1 MKTIEFGNG
10 RSSLIGF
17 LWVLATGL
25 LQSPLV
31 HADTEWTQATVTK
44 ELSRKCKKGMPR
56 SAADYQLALTEVK
69 VAAIRT
75 WGSQKSV
82 ATTNLLSSA
91 ESEILAELDTYLLN
105 PFIRSDCDG
114 KTFRLALK
122 AEVNV
127 AAVNQLKARNAPA
140 VAGPR
145 SKMTAV
151 FVARK
156 QMSVKIYDDKVT
168 KINQQTSISEAEQS
182 ADVSGESMS
191 AVGTST
197 TTEKSVTGGSVE
209 KKANKVR
216 YSVFNSGALDAAVT
230 ENFTSYGFRVIDASQ
245 VAGRFPGFD
254 LNAFRDEFGVGDDLS
269 PETKNAAFDAIS
281 KYIPLLVV
289 ATVDVLSSDIDPVNG
304 NNIVYAS
311 VKAWVYRNEDG
322 EGGWYESVAAVAPIQ
337 MRGAGTSDTAAETD
351 ALVKAAEAASK
362 EIVDQ
367 LNSAG
372 IR

>member
-1 MKTIEFGNG
+1 
-10 RSSLIGF
+10 
-17 LWVLATGL
+17 
-25 LQSPLV
+25 
-31 HADTEWTQATVTK
+31 
-44 ELSRKCKKGMPR
+44 
-56 SAADYQLALTEVK
+56 
-69 VAAIRT
+69 
-75 WGSQKSV
+75 
-82 ATTNLLSSA
+82 
-91 ESEILAELDTYLLN
+91 
-105 PFIRSDCDG
+105 
-114 KTFRLALK
+114 
-122 AEVNV
+122 
-127 AAVNQLKARNAPA
+127 
-140 VAGPR
+140 
-145 SKMTAV
+145 
-151 FVARK
+151 
-156 QMSVKIYDDKVT
+156 MSVKIYADKVT
-168 KINQQTSISEAEQS
+168 QIDQQTSISEAEQS

-230 ENFTSYGFRVIDASQ
+230 ENFSSSGFTFIDASQ
-245 VAGRFPGFD
+245 VGARFPGFD

>member
-1 MKTIEFGNG
+1 MKMIDFGIG
-10 RSSLIGF
+10 KSSVIGF
-17 LWVLATGL
+17 LWVLVTGL
-25 LQSPLV
+25 LQTPLV

-44 ELSRKCKKGMPR
+44 ELSRKCNKGKPR
-56 SAADYQLALTEVK
+56 SAADYQSALTEVK

-75 WGSQKSV
+75 WGSQQSV

-91 ESEILAELDTYLLN
+91 ESEILADLDTYLLN

-127 AAVNQLKARNAPA
+127 AALNQLMARNAPA
-140 VAGPR
+140 VEGPR
-145 SKMTAV
+145 SRMTAV

-168 KINQQTSISEAEQS
+168 KINQQTNISEAEQS

-209 KKANKVR
+209 KKANKVL

-230 ENFTSYGFRVIDASQ
+230 ENFSSYGFRVVDASQ

-254 LNAFRDEFGVGDDLS
+254 LNAFADEFGVGDDLS

-281 KYIPLLVV
+281 GKIPLLVV

-311 VKAWVYRNEDG
+311 VKAWVYRDDG
-322 EGGWYESVAAVAPIQ
+322 LFFESVAAVAPIQ
-337 MRGAGTSDTAAETD
+337 MRGAGLNETAAETD